1 MFPLHKVLSSKHLM
15 MTGGQ
20 HVNKKTF
27 ITTTFLLTSTL
38 VGCGGGSTTQLR
50 IINFR
55 PEDQEFYIWLER
67 EFEKEYPNINVVYE
81 AVDTG
86 GYTAFMKARIQSGE
100 VDIFGSQP
108 AFVNT
113 AKTFED
119 SLDLRDLTFWDRIV
133 DSAKSEVT
141 ISTGEILMTPLS
153 YHTEIVFYNKNIF
166 SAQGWS
172 VPTTWNEFQTL
183 LNAARAATTA
193 TQIKAPI
200 IYGGLD
206 VWPIAMVTEALAG
219 TTILQDDPDFLL
231 NITEA
236 YRQHAITGITTDDMY
251 FVNNPF
257 FNDFF
262 EKYKVITQYFQ
273 RNASGLQYSRAP
285 GEFGKGGYAMTID
298 GSWSLSQ
305 ILEMQ
310 PDFEIGAFP
319 LPGNSDPTKN
329 QIAAGKGAA
338 AFSIYK
344 NSTRVTE
351 AKLFL
356 EFLYRNEIY
365 SEYINAVLGS
375 PVVKGIELENELAR
389 EIFRFDTV
397 LTISN
402 QWVEKM
408 PYDLIMKQDAG
419 PGFINNSM
427 TVTQALTL
435 IDNDVYNQRA
445 IWLPNVQKWI
455 DKFHPNYQS

>member
-1 MFPLHKVLSSKHLM
+1 M
-15 MTGGQ
+15 
-20 HVNKKTF
+20 KKTIF
-27 ITTTFLLTSTL
+27 LSTAFLLTSVL
-38 VGCGGGSTTQLR
+38 VGCGGGSRTQLR

-55 PEDQEFYIWLER
+55 PEDQEFYIWLEA
-67 EFEKEYPNINVVYE
+67 EFEKEYPNINVIYE

-86 GYTAFMKARIQSGE
+86 GYAAFMKARIQSGE

-108 AFVNT
+108 ANVNT

-119 SLDLRDLTFWDRIV
+119 SLDLRDLTIWDRIV

-141 ISTGEILMTPLS
+141 IASGEILMTPLS

-166 SAQGWS
+166 TTQGWS

-183 LNAARAATTA
+183 LNAARTA
-193 TQIKAPI
+193 TSANQIKAPI

-206 VWPIAMVTEALAG
+206 VWPIAMITEALAG
-219 TTILQDDPDFLL
+219 TTILQDDPNFLL
-231 NITEA
+231 RITEA
-236 YRQHAITGITTDDMY
+236 YRQHANTGVITDDMY
-251 FVNNPF
+251 FLKNPY
-257 FNDFF
+257 FNDFY

-310 PDFEIGAFP
+310 PTFEIGAFP
-319 LPGNSDPTKN
+319 LPGNSNPAKN

-338 AFSIYK
+338 AFSIFK
-344 NSTRVTE
+344 NSTRIPE

-356 EFLYRNEIY
+356 EFLYRQDVY
-365 SEYINAVLGS
+365 SRYINTVLGS
-375 PVVKGIELENELAR
+375 PVVKNIELENELAK

-397 LTISN
+397 LTLSN

-408 PYDLIMKQDAG
+408 PYDLIMKQEVG
-419 PGFINNSM
+419 PGFINNTM

-435 IDNDVYNQRA
+435 IDNDVYNQRD

-455 DKFHPNYQS
+455 DKFHPNQQS